1 MPVPTQLHAVFM
13 SVTAQTQRA
22 CTNTTARSVHICDCT
37 DTPCLYQHIGLS
49 AWTDGAGLGACSLG
63 DTNDD
68 RPGLESIRR
77 PISIHYGRN
86 AVWNERCVKS
96 ADKKGTG
103 LLAVQSL
110 SVSVP
115 TAALWSQRR
124 PPISNEPN
132 KESQWG
138 VGWEGG
144 GAWRG
149 GG

>member
-1 MPVPTQLHAVFM
+1 MFT
-13 SVTAQTQRA
+13 SVTAQTHHA
-22 CTNTTARSVHICDCT
+22 CTNTTARSVHVCDCT
-37 DTPCLYQHIGLS
+37 DTPCMYQHIGLS

-68 RPGLESIRR
+68 RPGLDSIRR

-144 GAWRG
+144 GAWG
-149 GG
+149 GGGLSLIHI